1 MEMDT
6 EIKTGTTETEK
17 KESGTAKNPFL
28 DVKESDWFYEAVLD
42 VNERGL
48 MTGIQPQMFGPSDEL
63 IRAQAAVVL
72 YRMAGCP
79 KTAYEERFPDVP
91 EGQYYTDAV
100 IWASKNGIITGYTG
114 SGTFGPSDPIT
125 REQLATML
133 YRYAKYKGYDTE
145 IKGAGIESYPDRR
158 LVSLY
163 AQEAMGWCAEKGII
177 AGNADTDLLIPLRK
191 AVRAVCAVCVSR
203 FIKAVQQ

>member
-79 KTAYEERFPDVP
+79 ASSLI
-91 EGQYYTDAV
+91 AV
-100 IWASKNGIITGYTG
+100 ICIG
-114 SGTFGPSDPIT
+114 
-125 REQLATML
+125 
-133 YRYAKYKGYDTE
+133 
-145 IKGAGIESYPDRR
+145 
-158 LVSLY
+158 
-163 AQEAMGWCAEKGII
+163 
-177 AGNADTDLLIPLRK
+177 GN
-191 AVRAVCAVCVSR
+191 
-203 FIKAVQQ
+203 Q